1 MSPNPDLLT
10 VFLRELGKK
19 GELEAKELL
28 SSFAFPH
35 GVDQAPSPR
44 ARALVES
51 GEWEDT
57 SKLLPVRYVD
67 STCCFGVVRGD
78 GYERFCGKSECSVA
92 AHSKSLLPQEDRRT
106 GYYIAMGTSNGGVL
120 KEFYFPKH
128 HPLTGELIA
137 TREADLFL
145 LDATDPFK
153 LTLGQWRFLL
163 NEYRESLVVELAN
176 LTPSSESEQ
185 IDGVQQK
192 PLFVDTGAA
201 VQSPKALLREVISSM
216 GEPDDASR
224 WEAKFE
230 PVLKAMEEREKSQ
243 VKMEKELGYLREEMQ
258 SLAKMHQEFKRV
270 VEDRVATFD
279 VSGLVRKSDS
289 EWATYVEH
297 SQKAYAAACETRL
310 PNLTKQVQELVN
322 RVPAGGHDYF
332 NLTFDSAREFARWFE
347 REDRASVNLGA
358 FVDAFALLNAIA
370 PPVQSKQEATKE
382 MEGQAKIDI
391 NNDLEANVIMSF
403 KTKIPAIMVG
413 YQSSSKGGALASL
426 KSYLK
431 SYHDWKPKAQR
442 EGPHY
447 DVYKGVPEIVSQ
459 VTLLLRDQ
467 TSDPQVHAL
476 AGGLL
481 NQSVAFINQLLAWI
495 EATYNMWC
503 AANKDNSKLAWE
515 MILECLAHVF
525 GELSTARQ
533 RYAATARA
541 QGSPALYIWG
551 MLQAYDVQERYMK
564 NDFGDDPAL
573 TGILVRRLMTAT
585 SMDSDAGTRVDELKK
600 AVDDLSKTSN
610 TQSSQIRNMGNRIQK
625 LEDKK

>member
-10 VFLRELGKK
+10 VFLRELGKN
-19 GELEAKELL
+19 GELEAKQLL
-28 SSFAFPH
+28 ASAAFPH
-35 GVDQAPSPR
+35 GVDQGPSPR

-57 SKLLPVRYVD
+57 SKLVPLRYVD

-78 GYERFCGKSECSVA
+78 GYERFCGKSECTVA
-92 AHSKSLLPQEDRRT
+92 AHAKALMPVEDRRS
-106 GYYIAMGTSNGGVL
+106 GYYVAMGTANGGVL

-128 HPLTGELIA
+128 HPITGDLIA

-145 LDATDPFK
+145 LDATEPFK

-163 NEYRESLVVELAN
+163 NEYRESLVVELSS
-176 LTPSSESEQ
+176 LSPSSDPEGGKKAER
-185 IDGVQQK
+185 K
-192 PLFVDTGAA
+192 PLLVDTA
-201 VQSPKALLREVISSM
+201 VEAQSPKVLLRQVIESM
-216 GEPDDASR
+216 GDSGATPALDAQ
-224 WEAKFE
+224 FG
-230 PVLKAMEEREKSQ
+230 PVLAALEARDRSQ
-243 VKMEKELGYLREEMQ
+243 VKLERELEFLREELGN
-258 SLAKMHQEFKRV
+258 LARMHQEFKRV

-279 VSGLVRKSDS
+279 PAGLVRKTDS
-289 EWATYVEH
+289 EWVACSEL
-297 SQKAYAAACETRL
+297 SQKAYVAACETRL
-310 PNLTKQVQELVN
+310 PNLTKQVQELLN

-332 NLTFDSAREFARWFE
+332 NLTFDSARDFVRWFE
-347 REDRASVNLGA
+347 REDRVGVNLGA

-426 KSYLK
+426 KGYLK
-431 SYHDWKPKAQR
+431 TYNDWKPRAQR

-447 DVYKGVPEIVSQ
+447 DVYKGVPEITNQ

-503 AANKDNSKLAWE
+503 AANKENSKLAWD

-533 RYAATARA
+533 RFAATARA

-585 SMDSDAGTRVDELKK
+585 SMDSDAGARVDNLKK
-600 AVDDLSKTSN
+600 TVDDLSKASS
-610 TQSSQIRNMGNRIQK
+610 TQGSQMRNVVSRLQK